1 MQGWDA
7 NCRWMWICSTVS
19 LPEEG
24 EGFGVS
30 SSPPKPAEVWR
41 TTPPPAPRNIQ
52 ARPASR
58 QKSCEQAADP
68 RETLPPITPARREA
82 RREQGRARPAPSTPK
97 LWHFPPV
104 RAAARFH
111 GDPGAGSG
119 AWDAPERLRLAH
131 AAPTPSLP
139 ARLQP
144 TPRFARHRHA
154 GVWCPKEPVSP
165 DPASPFVTRNVTSRY
180 ASLAMPLGCGGRS
193 VGKEIGRKREK
204 NAEEHGKSSWKNSG
218 WESHLR
224 PGWERPPGEGPLLA
238 ALLLQRVS
246 TAFPGQGMT

>member
-1 MQGWDA
+1 MEELAQGAQGSIPGRAEPLGWLERGMQGWDA

-68 RETLPPITPARREA
+68 RETLPPIIPARREA

-144 TPRFARHRHA
+144 TLALPVTVTPGFGARRSLSAPTPR
-154 GVWCPKEPVSP
+154 V
-165 DPASPFVTRNVTSRY
+165 
-180 ASLAMPLGCGGRS
+180 
-193 VGKEIGRKREK
+193 
-204 NAEEHGKSSWKNSG
+204 
-218 WESHLR
+218 
-224 PGWERPPGEGPLLA
+224 LL
-238 ALLLQRVS
+238 
-246 TAFPGQGMT
+246 